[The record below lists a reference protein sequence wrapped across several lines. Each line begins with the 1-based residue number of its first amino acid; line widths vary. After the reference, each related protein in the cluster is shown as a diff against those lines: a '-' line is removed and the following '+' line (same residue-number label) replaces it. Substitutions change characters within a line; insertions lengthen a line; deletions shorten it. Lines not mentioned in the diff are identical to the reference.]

1 MLAGFFYGQKKLSFI
16 LFSYIVPIRKDN
28 IYMKQSITRF
38 DFVDWFFNAVPK
50 YQFNFSREGLDSLF
64 DYFEQLEEDMG
75 KEIDFDPIAICCEY
89 SEYENFNEIKENY
102 SSVEINNIDDLR
114 YHTSVIEIDDSDK
127 LIIQDF

>member
-1 MLAGFFYGQKKLSFI
+1 
-16 LFSYIVPIRKDN
+16 
-28 IYMKQSITRF
+28 MKQSITRF

-75 KEIDFDPIAICCEY
+75 KEIDSDPIAICCEY
-89 SEYENFNEIKENY
+89 SEYENLNEIKENY

-114 YHTSVIEIDDSDK
+114 YHTSVIEIENTDR